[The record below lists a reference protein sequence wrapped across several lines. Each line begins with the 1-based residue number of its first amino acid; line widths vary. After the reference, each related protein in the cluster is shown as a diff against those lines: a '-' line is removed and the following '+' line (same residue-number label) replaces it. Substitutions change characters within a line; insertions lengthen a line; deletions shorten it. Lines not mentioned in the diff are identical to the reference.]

1 MVLGVICGK
10 YIMSAAADYKMT
22 VIKFEGE
29 LALSMSE
36 LPGDFISILFRETA
50 INSDSQ
56 NIVSGAC

>member
-29 LALSMSE
+29 LALSMPE
-36 LPGDFISILFRETA
+36 LSGGSISILFREAA
-50 INSDSQ
+50 INFDSQ
-56 NIVSGAC
+56 DIVSGAC